1 MVAVRRHVWRQ
12 AGTAAETAVER
23 RYALNQAETAA
34 ERRHALNQV
43 ATLGGTEAATA
54 VRRMLNQ
61 A

>member
-1 MVAVRRHVWRQ
+1 MVAVKCHVRRQ
-12 AGTAAETAVER
+12 AGTA
-23 RYALNQAETAA
+23 AETAA

-43 ATLGGTEAATA
+43 ATLGGTEGATA